1 MPAETSSIASITA
14 SVLPGV
20 LVRCRSL
27 PATKPVTMP
36 MKIGSS
42 TSSSTTA
49 TGIPSA
55 ERFAETSATIRK
67 NTSAP
72 TRSSSAAM
80 GISVRVTGPSVFRS
94 LTTESEGAGAVASA
108 MLPNRSAR

>member
-1 MPAETSSIASITA
+1 MPAEASSIASITA

-27 PATKPVTMP
+27 PAANPVTMP

-80 GISVRVTGPSVFRS
+80 GTSVRVTGPSVFRS

-108 MLPNRSAR
+108 MPPNRSAR